1 MEQITK
7 LLECEQRMRA
17 DVILRLRIKKH
28 EKLHFL
34 FQITWEVGVVCS
46 TFLSFLDENLKM
58 LMED

>member
-1 MEQITK
+1 
-7 LLECEQRMRA
+7 MRA